1 MIVTSKVLA
10 GAVNSALTFGS
21 ASGREEE
28 FVKGVREFRQ
38 TPNEAKLA
46 RLLTGLS
53 EMQSSESWDSSLLV
67 LRGWAS
73 RRRAFLRAIRRAN
86 PDYQLWVRRSG
97 RADLRVFAPK
107 HGIRLGF
114 ILVARSRTGV
124 QPFTLLVHRG
134 ASPDLLISPSNE
146 VAHTKLVSLGSLP
159 RESAWGGDNKAF
171 IDEVLE
177 VPIGGLSFDQIVTRH
192 PEEVLELVETAAGA
206 YLAKDVLAVFAQSVV
221 TSRERDRASV
231 LVDGISANMT
241 SDLVKLRVN
250 RLDVHCVDS
259 HSLALPE
266 PTRTGSLVR
275 YRPGE
280 KLMPRP
286 SSFWHRLTDV
296 QVQSGGT
303 VSTPTELIVVESAS
317 DPALDFVSGQWDHV
331 YGFGGQPDV
340 ALMRKFEEASEEI
353 PEAILISGRNDA
365 NWYHWIA
372 EYLPRVLSIPRS
384 IGQDVPLLVSDRV
397 PGSGLGALRALSAR
411 AVITV
416 DAQRSSR
423 VGVLHTLAPVTQVL
437 DTTNVPWREGIA
449 LDAPSLKR
457 MTEALVVA
465 ADAKDMH
472 AYRQVFLSR
481 RSKHRGLVN
490 EAQLASLARREGLE
504 VVDPSALDWREQ
516 VQLFRSAKLVVGAG
530 GAVMANYLFMSPGA
544 RAVALTSEALSDFIL
559 PAALAQVSGAT
570 FTSLLGTPQVRLD
583 QAASALQWMHSSYT
597 VSAGDFVSVLRNEMR
612 ALPVSRDA
620 LGTPLS

>member
-1 MIVTSKVLA
+1 MIVTSKLLA

-53 EMQSSESWDSSLLV
+53 EMQSSENWDSSLLV

-73 RRRAFLRAIRRAN
+73 RRRAFLRAIRLAN

-97 RADLRVFAPK
+97 RADLRVFAAK

-114 ILVARSRTGV
+114 ILVARSRPGA

-134 ASPDLLISPSNE
+134 ASTDPLIAPSNE
-146 VAHTKLVSLGSLP
+146 VAHTKLISLGALP
-159 RESAWGGDNKAF
+159 RESAWGGNDKAF

-177 VPIGGLSFDQIVTRH
+177 VPVGGLSFDQIVTRH
-192 PEEVLELVETAAGA
+192 PEEVLELIGTAAGA

-221 TSRERDRASV
+221 TSRERDRAAV
-231 LVDGISANMT
+231 LVDGSSANMT

-250 RLDVHCVDS
+250 RLDRHRVDS

-275 YRPGE
+275 YRPGQQ
-280 KLMPRP
+280 LMPRP
-286 SSFWHRLTDV
+286 SIFWHRLTDV
-296 QVQSGGT
+296 QIQSGGT
-303 VSTPTELIVVESAS
+303 VSTSTELIVVEAAS

-353 PEAILISGRNDA
+353 PEAILVSGRNDA
-365 NWYHWIA
+365 NWYHWIV
-372 EYLPRVLSIPRS
+372 EYLPRVLSIPSS

-397 PGSGLGALRALSAR
+397 PGSGLDVLRALSTR
-411 AVITV
+411 PVITV
-416 DAQRSSR
+416 DAECSSR

-437 DTTNVPWREGIA
+437 DTTSTPWREGIA

-457 MTEALVVA
+457 MAEALVVA
-465 ADAKDMH
+465 ADAADLH
-472 AYRQVFLSR
+472 AYRRVFLSR

-490 EAQLASLARREGLE
+490 EAQLELIARRRGLE
-504 VVDPSALDWREQ
+504 VVDPSTLDWREQ
-516 VQLFRSAKLVVGAG
+516 VRLFRSARLVVGAG

-544 RAVALTSEALSDFIL
+544 RAVALTSEALSNFIL
-559 PAALAQVSGAT
+559 PAAIAQVSGVT
-570 FTSLLGTPQVRLD
+570 FTSILGTPEVRLD
-583 QAASALQWMHSSYT
+583 QATSALQWMHSNYT
-597 VSAGDFVSVLRNEMR
+597 VSAGDFVSGLRDETRTLAAPRN
-612 ALPVSRDA
+612 
-620 LGTPLS
+620 T